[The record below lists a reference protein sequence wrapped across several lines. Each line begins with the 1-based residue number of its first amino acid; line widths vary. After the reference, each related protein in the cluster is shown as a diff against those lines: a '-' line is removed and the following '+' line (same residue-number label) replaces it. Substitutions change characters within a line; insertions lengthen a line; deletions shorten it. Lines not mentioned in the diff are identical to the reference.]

1 MTIKPASGAEAPPC
15 ASQQQLDQA
24 RAAHAGAC
32 APVDAPRV
40 LHVDGDH
47 DAALVLATLLVPETQ
62 VTHAG
67 TMAAAVRAAQ
77 SGRYALVVLDPDLPD
92 GDGDGAALLDT
103 LCQLQQG
110 TPVLLYSA
118 RRPERCDQ
126 AAAFLPKPWTSPRQ
140 LWLTVSRL
148 LGMRPQTAAPNPGT
162 DVSSTLA
169 V

>member
-1 MTIKPASGAEAPPC
+1 MTIKPASGADASPC

-24 RAAHAGAC
+24 RAAHADAR
-32 APVDAPRV
+32 APGDTPRV
-40 LHVDGDH
+40 LHVDSDH

-77 SGRYALVVLDPDLPD
+77 NGRYALVVLDPDLPD
-92 GDGDGAALLDT
+92 GDGAALLAT

-118 RRPERCDQ
+118 RRPDRYDQ
-126 AAAFLPKPWTSPRQ
+126 AIAFLPKPWTSPRQ
-140 LWLTVSRL
+140 LWLTVSQL
-148 LGMRPQTAAPNPGT
+148 LGI
-162 DVSSTLA
+162 SSSSLTPVA
-169 V
+169 QPSY